1 MSLRARLVLVLVSLV
16 AAGLLVAGVVTYTSL
31 RSFLMQRVDQ
41 QLESA
46 VAPMAAAL
54 RASLGATDPTREDH
68 GPERGIPVQL
78 PPGTYG
84 EVRDSAGVVVEHVQF
99 SYGDASIP
107 APALPT
113 GLPVTDAGEA
123 GSVVFSVGAVGASS
137 PRFRVLAQPLPGTTG
152 TLLVAVPLTDVSQTL
167 NRLLLVEIPLTILVL
182 LGLAMLAW
190 WTVRRGLRPLEDMGA
205 TAGAIAA
212 GDLSRRVDVVDP
224 RTEVGRLGLALNTML
239 VQIEEAFAE
248 RRASEE
254 RLRRFLADASH
265 ELRTPLTSIRGYA
278 ELFRRGANRRPDD
291 LAASMRRIEGEA
303 ARMGVL
309 VDELLL
315 LARLDHAR
323 ALRMEPVDL
332 VRVVD
337 DAVKDARAA
346 DPSRE
351 ITLQAPDAAVLTGD
365 EDRLRQLVSNLLS
378 NALTHTPA
386 GSPVE
391 VDVSITADEA
401 VLCVADHG
409 PGLPP
414 ESADRVFEA
423 FYRLDE
429 ARGRSSGGA
438 GLGLAIVSAVATA
451 HGGSA
456 EVQSIYGDGS
466 VFRVRLP
473 LAGPPD

>member
-16 AAGLLVAGVVTYTSL
+16 AAGLLVAGIVTYTAL

-46 VAPMAAAL
+46 VAPMAASL
-54 RASLGATDPTREDH
+54 RASLGVVDSTGVDR
-68 GPERGIPVQL
+68 GPGRIPVQL
-78 PPGTYG
+78 PPGTFG
-84 EVRDSAGVVVEHVQF
+84 ELRDSAGVVVEHVQF
-99 SYGDASIP
+99 NYGDVTIP
-107 APALPT
+107 APALPA
-113 GLPVTDAGEA
+113 GLPAAYGGEA
-123 GSVVFSVGAVGASS
+123 GPVVFSVGAVGASS
-137 PRFRVLAQPLPGTTG
+137 PRFRVRAQPLTSTGG
-152 TLLVAVPLTDVSQTL
+152 TLLVAVPLSDVSQTL
-167 NRLLLVEIPLTILVL
+167 HRLLLVEIPLTILVL
-182 LGLAMLAW
+182 LGLAALAW
-190 WTVRRGLRPLEDMGA
+190 WTVRRGLRPLEDMGV

-212 GDLSRRVDVVDP
+212 GDLSRRVDMQDP

-337 DAVKDARAA
+337 DAVTDARAA
-346 DPSRE
+346 DPSRA
-351 ITLQAPDAAVLTGD
+351 ITLQAPDTAVLSGD

-386 GSPVE
+386 GSSVE
-391 VDVSITADEA
+391 VEVRVTADEA

-456 EVQSIYGDGS
+456 EVQSTFGDGA
-466 VFRVRLP
+466 VFRVHLP
-473 LAGPPD
+473 LAGSSD